1 MRFLYLN
8 LIVTSGKKMI
18 RPESEIE
25 YPPSPALLA
34 KAAMI
39 ARMESLKTSSDAL
52 MYVIQARIGAEELG
66 NIKEVVELTAEQE
79 RLIENMK
86 QMVVA

>member
-1 MRFLYLN
+1 
-8 LIVTSGKKMI
+8 MI

-25 YPPSPALLA
+25 YPPSPALLV

-39 ARMESLKTSSDAL
+39 ARMETLKSSSDAL
-52 MYVIQARIGAEELG
+52 MYVIQARIGAQELG
-66 NIKEVVELTAEQE
+66 NYQEIAELTAEQE

-86 QMVVA
+86 QMMVA